1 MGRQRKWDI
10 ILSVYLEGSRQG
22 VSLDMESA
30 VASGLTRGRCRV
42 VEHKANGEA
51 RCSCAAL
58 PAPVWPEV
66 SYAALPQA
74 VTRAMYAVKRA
85 R

>member
-1 MGRQRKWDI
+1 MGRQRKSDI
-10 ILSVYLEGSRQG
+10 ILSISLEWSRHG

-30 VASGLTRGRCRV
+30 VASGLTRGRRRV
-42 VEHKANGEA
+42 VEHKANGEG
-51 RCSCAAL
+51 RYSGAAL

-66 SYAALPQA
+66 SYVPLPQA